1 MKNKE
6 QLDDLKK
13 LHEIWSQLKPWQRK
27 WLRYQG
33 EVVYLLVTIANVV
46 LRVDLWLFPPTAF
59 FAAYNLAIQNFP
71 DHPIKMI
78 AVLSTAFMFAVLVL
92 MIIRPRR
99 TIHWVKARR

>member
-27 WLRYQG
+27 WLRIQG
-33 EVVYLLVTIANVV
+33 EVVYVFMVFIGLLY
-46 LRVDLWLFPPTAF
+46 RVDLWLFPPAAF
-59 FAAYNLAIQNFP
+59 FATYNLAIQNFP

-78 AVLSTAFMFAVLVL
+78 AVLSTAFMCAALVL
-92 MIIRPRR
+92 MIIRPRN
-99 TIHWVKARR
+99 INWIKARR